1 MRLLL
6 LTIVAFAAVP
16 PLVFAVILLFHF
28 SDSQRGRAEENLMAS
43 AAGVARS
50 IDAEFATALAT
61 LDTLKNSSFLQQ
73 GDLSAFEQR
82 LRDNTLDTGR
92 GFTLLDAG
100 GKQLINTSLPP
111 RTGLPHIEQRAL
123 RTAFR
128 DRRLYISEVI
138 HDAGSGEVFAFVGI
152 PIVRDHDVKWTLGTF
167 LYGSD
172 FAGVIAEPGVPE
184 DWIVSIVD
192 RRGTHIR
199 RSHLNEEFAGRP
211 LVPVLLRQMEAG
223 RSGVL
228 RTISHEG
235 IALIS
240 TVAYAPLSGWAAAV
254 GLPVQQLEAPL
265 HRSLQSLAATG
276 LVMAG
281 VALAL
286 ALSLAHV
293 LDRGFLK
300 LRRSAQVL
308 DRGDLVQMQHSA
320 VREVNDIVASM
331 TQVSQN
337 LAERRKALADLNDS
351 LEIQVAERTAELTAE
366 MQRRE
371 ESEAQ
376 LHRLRRMEAIGKLT
390 GGIAHDFNNMLAVVI
405 SSLSLMQRRLA
416 RGDTDVQ
423 RFIES
428 AMQGAESAASLTRRL
443 LAFSR
448 QQTLKPESVSCNKL
462 ITGMSDLL
470 RHTIPEHIEIE
481 TVLAGGLWRTYVD
494 PSGLESAI
502 LNLVV
507 NARDAMPQG
516 GRLTIESANAH
527 LDEAYAAQH
536 PDVSA
541 GQYVMV
547 AVTDTGSGIPDD
559 IIDSVFEPFFTTKQP
574 GYGTGLGLSQVH
586 GFIKQSGGHIKIYS
600 EEAHGTAV
608 KLYLPRLVS
617 EASTARDSRG
627 SGAQAVSLIHGSET
641 ILVVEDEATVRQGAV
656 TMLEELGYTVL
667 EAEGGAQALEVLDAH
682 TETALLITD
691 VVMPGMN
698 GRQLAEEAV
707 RRRPALRV
715 LFTTGY
721 TRNAI
726 VHHGILDPDVQLI
739 TKPYTLEALSLK
751 ISEVLSS
758 AARPTVDA

>member
-1 MRLLL
+1 MSMAERRHKGFPVRLLL

-100 GKQLINTSLPP
+100 GKQLINTSLP

-276 LVMAG
+276 LVMAA

-300 LRRSAQVL
+300 LRGSAQVL

-376 LHRLRRMEAIGKLT
+376 LHQLRRMEAIGKLT

-405 SSLSLMQRRLA
+405 GSLEPDAAPPR
-416 RGDTDVQ
+416 RGDTDVA
-423 RFIES
+423 RFIE
-428 AMQGAESAASLTRRL
+428 APCRAP
-443 LAFSR
+443 
-448 QQTLKPESVSCNKL
+448 K
-462 ITGMSDLL
+462 
-470 RHTIPEHIEIE
+470 
-481 TVLAGGLWRTYVD
+481 
-494 PSGLESAI
+494 
-502 LNLVV
+502 
-507 NARDAMPQG
+507 
-516 GRLTIESANAH
+516 
-527 LDEAYAAQH
+527 AQ
-536 PDVSA
+536 PV
-541 GQYVMV
+541 
-547 AVTDTGSGIPDD
+547 
-559 IIDSVFEPFFTTKQP
+559 
-574 GYGTGLGLSQVH
+574 
-586 GFIKQSGGHIKIYS
+586 
-600 EEAHGTAV
+600 
-608 KLYLPRLVS
+608 
-617 EASTARDSRG
+617 
-627 SGAQAVSLIHGSET
+627 
-641 ILVVEDEATVRQGAV
+641 
-656 TMLEELGYTVL
+656 
-667 EAEGGAQALEVLDAH
+667 
-682 TETALLITD
+682 
-691 VVMPGMN
+691 
-698 GRQLAEEAV
+698 
-707 RRRPALRV
+707 
-715 LFTTGY
+715 
-721 TRNAI
+721 
-726 VHHGILDPDVQLI
+726 
-739 TKPYTLEALSLK
+739 
-751 ISEVLSS
+751 
-758 AARPTVDA
+758 